1 MFNEGYTPTKYSSK
15 AIKAGDYCTWKAQG
29 GGRTGKIKEIY
40 LAPGMPLIPN
50 PAHTNGVLTSWMLV
64 EFIEDEVMYHCI
76 ICGMQDW
83 LNAIEFKVVN
93 PHEEYLKIAEKTRD
107 DVLEEAAT
115 IFRVG
120 GAIYEE
126 QAQIAQDDEQSGTL
140 TLHHER
146 YRRLG
151 LAAIR
156 SLKSTSK
163 IEETN

>member
-40 LAPGMPLIPN
+40 LAPHID
-50 PAHTNGVLTSWMLV
+50 NGVLTSWMLV

-93 PHEEYLKIAEKTRD
+93 PHEEYLKIAE
-107 DVLEEAAT
+107 
-115 IFRVG
+115 
-120 GAIYEE
+120 
-126 QAQIAQDDEQSGTL
+126 
-140 TLHHER
+140 
-146 YRRLG
+146 
-151 LAAIR
+151 
-156 SLKSTSK
+156 
-163 IEETN
+163 TN